1 MNFENTLA
9 YATQADKADALA
21 SFRQKFAIPQKN
33 GKDVIYFCGN
43 SLGLMP
49 RHATEYINDFLH
61 EWQMLGVAGHV
72 YGSPPWVDYHMTVR
86 DVSAYLIGAMP
97 EEVIIMNALT
107 VNLHLMLVSFYRPEG
122 KRRKILMEG
131 GAFPSDR
138 YAVESQIKWHGGNP
152 ETDLVEIFPR
162 EGEFTL
168 RTEDILAHIET
179 EGDELATILF
189 AGINYY
195 TGQVFDMEAI
205 TRAGHAVGAM
215 VGFDLAHAAGNIP
228 MQMHDWGVDFAVWCT
243 YKYLNAGPGAI
254 AGAFVHEKYAQRF
267 DLPRL
272 TGWFS
277 NRLLTR
283 FLMRPELELTPGAEG
298 WMISNVPILSVI
310 PLRASLELFNEAG
323 WERLNAKSKTLTSY
337 LEFIIREIQH
347 PDLQIITP
355 PHERGAQLSL
365 YIPSGRKAVYQK
377 LSEAGVVADW
387 REPAVIRIAPV
398 PLYNTFTDVYYF
410 GQILKEAL

>member
-1 MNFENTLA
+1 MSLENTLA
-9 YATQADKADALA
+9 YATQADAADVLP
-21 SFRQKFAIPQKN
+21 SFRSKFAVPQKN

-49 RHATEYINDFLH
+49 RHTTEYVNSFLH
-61 EWQMLGVAGHV
+61 DWQMLGVEGHV
-72 YGSPPWVDYHMTVR
+72 HGSPAWVDYHMTVR
-86 DVSAYLIGAMP
+86 DASAYLIGAMP

-122 KRRKILMEG
+122 RRRKILMEG
-131 GAFPSDR
+131 GSFPSDR

-168 RTEDILAHIET
+168 RTEDILARIET
-179 EGDELATILF
+179 EGDELAAILF
-189 AGINYY
+189 GGINYY

-205 TRAGHAVGAM
+205 TRAGHAVGAT

-228 MQMHDWGVDFAVWCT
+228 MKMHDWGVDFAVWCT

-277 NRLLTR
+277 NRLETR

-298 WMISNVPILSVI
+298 WMISNVPILSMI
-310 PLRASLELFNEAG
+310 PLRASLEIFNEAG
-323 WERLNAKSKTLTSY
+323 WERLNIKSKALTSY
-337 LEFIIREIQH
+337 LEFVIRDIQH

-355 PHERGAQLSL
+355 PDERGAQLSL
-365 YIPSGRKAVYQK
+365 YLPSGGKAVFRK
-377 LSEAGVVADW
+377 LTEAGVVADW

-398 PLYNTFTDVYYF
+398 PLYNTFTDVYHF